1 MAHSFIGYTVP
12 ATSAS
17 GKDAVVSGSVQA
29 TANSTSPQAG
39 QAAPTP
45 LKVVSCI
52 ATSSETF
59 AIWLNVLYLAPLTYL
74 FVKFFITSY
83 LARSNAESARAA
95 AVGKDGVN
103 GTTETKARKPAPAP
117 ANAPASLVATIATT
131 EEEVRRRL
139 SNVGNLA
146 EKAGWDAAIGLEKEV
161 YGVSAEA
168 IETDTES
175 PATVQDKSK
184 KSKKHRK

>member
-1 MAHSFIGYTVP
+1 MSHSFIGYTVP
-12 ATSAS
+12 ATSS
-17 GKDAVVSGSVQA
+17 KDNGIVSGTPAVNA
-29 TANSTSPQAG
+29 TSPQAG

-45 LKVVSCI
+45 LKAISCI

-59 AIWLNVLYLAPLTYL
+59 AIWLNVVYLAPLTYL

-83 LARSNAESARAA
+83 LSRSKAESART
-95 AVGKDGVN
+95 AVGKGGVDG
-103 GTTETKARKPAPAP
+103 TSETKARKLAAAPT
-117 ANAPASLVATIATT
+117 NAPASLVATIATT

-168 IETDTES
+168 VES
-175 PATVQDKSK
+175 DASQDIPVAPVQDKSK
-184 KSKKHRK
+184 KSKAKHSK